1 MPRPIRYNATLI
13 ERIDLSETLAV
24 FRVRP
29 DKPAKEAPW
38 FQAGQYVTLGLNNEA
53 DPDLGPVRRPLS
65 LASCPSQLECL
76 EFYIRYVSAP
86 ASPNPLTHLLWKL
99 DAGDRL
105 FARPAAT
112 GDFTLEKTV
121 GQDDPR
127 QRVFI
132 AAGTGLAPFV
142 SILRDQVNNHGV
154 QDLRRYSVLHGARF
168 EGDLGYREELE
179 HYGQSMGL
187 TYLPSLSRPAPEWT
201 GSQGRIEQ
209 VWSPERRQDTLD
221 TLKLDPKHSVVW
233 ICGLMG
239 TIGRCIEGLL
249 PLGFVPQHKRLREAL
264 NIAEDTPTSLYYE
277 QYDPDPPFD
286 LSDTEQVAALL
297 ALRKQ
302 ALAE

>member
-1 MPRPIRYNATLI
+1 MPRPIRYNATLL
-13 ERIDLSETLAV
+13 ERIDLSETLAL

-29 DKPAKEAPW
+29 DKPAKQAPW
-38 FQAGQYVTLGLNNEA
+38 FQAGQYVTLGLNNEGN
-53 DPDLGPVRRPLS
+53 PDLGPVRRPLS
-65 LASCPSQLECL
+65 LASCPSELECL

-99 DAGDRL
+99 KSGDRL

-121 GQDDPR
+121 GQEDTR

-142 SILRDQVNNHGV
+142 SILRDQINNHGV
-154 QDLRRYSVLHGARF
+154 KDLSRYRVLHGARF
-168 EGDLGYREELE
+168 EGDLGYRAELE
-179 HYGQSMGL
+179 RYAQTMGL
-187 TYLPSLSRPAPEWT
+187 IYLPSLSRPESSWE
-201 GSQGRIEQ
+201 GSQGRIES
-209 VWSPERRQDTLD
+209 VWDPERRQE
-221 TLKLDPKHSVVW
+221 TLKTLNLDPKNSVVW

-249 PLGFVPQHKRLREAL
+249 PLGFVPHHKRLREAL
-264 NIAEDTPTSLYYE
+264 NIDEETPSSLYYE

-286 LSDTEQVAALL
+286 LSNDDQVQALL
-297 ALRKQ
+297 ALRAQ
-302 ALAE
+302 GLPG